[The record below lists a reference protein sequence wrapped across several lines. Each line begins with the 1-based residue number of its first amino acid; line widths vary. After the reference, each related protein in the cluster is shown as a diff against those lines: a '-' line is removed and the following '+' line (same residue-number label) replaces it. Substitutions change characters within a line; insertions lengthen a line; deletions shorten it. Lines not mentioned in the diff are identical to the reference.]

1 MSQQLQKECFTC
13 HQQIYL
19 SKPSPDAKG
28 WIKTN
33 LDGSEHIDPVKP
45 RSGTYQQPQQQQ
57 QTTFNPEAVKERQRI
72 IQEAHD
78 EKMDAYKDL
87 AAAIREL
94 ATAIRERSSI

>member
-45 RSGTYQQPQQQQ
+45 RQQYQQTQQ
-57 QTTFNPEAVKERQRI
+57 QTTFNSEAVKERQRI
-72 IQEAHD
+72 IQESHEENIA
-78 EKMDAYKDL
+78 ASKDL

-94 ATAIRERSSI
+94 ATAIRERGSI

>member
-33 LDGSEHIDPVKP
+33 LDGSEHIDPIKP
-45 RSGTYQQPQQQQ
+45 RGTYQQSQQQ

-72 IQEAHD
+72 IQESHEENIA
-78 EKMDAYKDL
+78 ASKDL

-94 ATAIRERSSI
+94 ATAIREKGSI

>member
-45 RSGTYQQPQQQQ
+45 RGTYQQAQQ
-57 QTTFNPEAVKERQRI
+57 QTTFNTEAVKERQRI
-72 IQEAHD
+72 IQESHEENIA
-78 EKMDAYKDL
+78 ASKDL

-94 ATAIRERSSI
+94 ATAIRESNIQ

>member
-45 RSGTYQQPQQQQ
+45 RSGTYQQSQQ
-57 QTTFNPEAVKERQRI
+57 QTTFNTEAVKERQRI
-72 IQEAHD
+72 IQESHEENIA
-78 EKMDAYKDL
+78 ASKDL

-94 ATAIRERSSI
+94 ATAIRESNIQ